1 VRFSVNAEE
10 RALLSKK
17 RFGRMWRNIWFGGGE
32 AINPSVRDIVER
44 SQTVYVGSRYH
55 SPPPSPPSLYSN
67 NTQQWNSL
75 VSRFERYLF

>member
-55 SPPPSPPSLYSN
+55 SPPPLSTLSLL
-67 NTQQWNSL
+67 QQYPAVEFS
-75 VSRFERYLF
+75 SF

>member
-1 VRFSVNAEE
+1 MQRKG
-10 RALLSKK
+10 LLSKK

-55 SPPPSPPSLYSN
+55 SPPLHPLSLL
-67 NTQQWNSL
+67 QQYPAVEFSSFY
-75 VSRFERYLF
+75 V